1 MINLTAMDYNE
12 LVGVMEAIRPGTMA
26 RISYKTELPMK
37 AEFRKQ
43 GYGLI
48 KVVETTARFGVKY
61 SNLKSVIAKRSEPGY
76 VPSSKA
82 NNNVWLLENKIS
94 RNEKTGKIHV
104 RFVPMPSGANR
115 KSVYV
120 FVDSNGR
127 MFELGHDVPASFKD
141 MVQNSYWDNKSGMPD
156 IQTICVDN
164 VLYIKQ
170 NRAER

>member
-1 MINLTAMDYNE
+1 MTNLTAMPY
-12 LVGVMEAIRPGTMA
+12 EALFEAVKSIRPGTMA
-26 RISYKTELPMK
+26 RISYKTELPLK

-61 SNLKSVIAKRSEPGY
+61 SNLKSVIAKRSTPDY

-82 NNNVWLLENKIS
+82 NSNIWLLENKIS
-94 RNEKTGKIHV
+94 QNEKTGKIHV
-104 RFVPMPSGANR
+104 RFAPMPSGANR
-115 KSVYV
+115 KSEYV

-141 MVQNSYWDNKSGMPD
+141 MVQNSYWDSKSGMPD
-156 IQTICVDN
+156 VQTICVNN

-170 NRAER
+170 NHAER

>member
-1 MINLTAMDYNE
+1 MLNLVAMPYE
-12 LVGVMEAIRPGTMA
+12 TLFEVVKSIKPGTMA
-26 RISYKTELPMK
+26 RISYKTELPLK

-61 SNLKSVIAKRSEPGY
+61 SNLKSVIAKRSAPDY

-82 NNNVWLLENKIS
+82 NNNIWLLENRIS
-94 RNEKTGKIHV
+94 QNKKTGKIHI
-104 RFVPMPSGANR
+104 RFAPMPFGSNR
-115 KSVYV
+115 KSTYV

-127 MFELGHDVPASFKD
+127 MFELGRDVPASFKD
-141 MVQNSYWDNKSGMPD
+141 MAQNSYWDSKSCMPD
-156 IQTICVDN
+156 IQTICADN

-170 NRAER
+170 NHTER

>member
-61 SNLKSVIAKRSEPGY
+61 SNLKSVIAKRSAPDY
-76 VPSSKA
+76 VPSFKA
-82 NNNVWLLENKIS
+82 NNNIWLLENKIS
-94 RNEKTGKIHV
+94 QNEKTGKIHV
-104 RFVPMPSGANR
+104 RFVPMPSGSNR

-120 FVDSNGR
+120 FVDSNGC
-127 MFELGHDVPASFKD
+127 MFELGYDVPASFKD

-170 NRAER
+170 NRTER